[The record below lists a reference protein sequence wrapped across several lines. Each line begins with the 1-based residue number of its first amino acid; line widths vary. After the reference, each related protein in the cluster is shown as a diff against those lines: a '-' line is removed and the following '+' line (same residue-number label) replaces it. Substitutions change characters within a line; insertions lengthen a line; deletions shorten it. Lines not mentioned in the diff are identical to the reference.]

1 MVKEQTAE
9 DSRGWVG
16 GRNQHCVTVPS
27 LWLDP
32 LLGPSQF
39 ILRGFDEDMALAK
52 FYKSGSR
59 A

>member
-9 DSRGWVG
+9 DSRVG
-16 GRNQHCVTVPS
+16 GRDQHCVTVPS